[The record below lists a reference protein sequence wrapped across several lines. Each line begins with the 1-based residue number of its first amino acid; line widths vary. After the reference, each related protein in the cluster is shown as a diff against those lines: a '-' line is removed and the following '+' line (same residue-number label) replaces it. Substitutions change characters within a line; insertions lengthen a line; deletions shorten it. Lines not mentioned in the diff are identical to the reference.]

1 MGTDIWTDAEA
12 CFSPDYATARNRF
25 LAACVQRGAPPAA
38 YPNPNTGPGGE
49 ELAVDVAWFGPP
61 DAGRI
66 LVLQSATHGV
76 EGFTGSAAQL
86 DWLTEDGPSRLP
98 GGVATLLIHAINP
111 HGFAWLRRV
120 TEEGVDLNR
129 NWVDFDQPLPENP
142 GYAELGDA
150 FLPTELS
157 GPIFHAAEDKLKAW
171 RAAHGERAFEGARGG
186 GQHTHPTGLCFGG
199 LEPTWSRRTLET
211 IIADHGLAE
220 RRLMAVI
227 DFHTGLGRYGYG
239 EPICGHRPDTP
250 GQARARAWYGDSLGE
265 PLLGT
270 SASLPIVGLTQ
281 YGWDREVGDRHVFI
295 ALEFGTYP
303 TECGRANLRDDH
315 WLHAYGAVNWGSE
328 ETRRIKAALR
338 KHFYPDTDDWREMV
352 LFRSRQ
358 VIKQALAGLVS
369 ER

>member
-1 MGTDIWTDAEA
+1 MDA
-12 CFSPDYATARNRF
+12 
-25 LAACVQRGAPPAA
+25 
-38 YPNPNTGPGGE
+38 
-49 ELAVDVAWFGPP
+49 AWFGPS
-61 DAGRI
+61 DARRV
-66 LVLQSATHGV
+66 LVLVSATHGV
-76 EGFTGSAAQL
+76 EGFCGSAAQL
-86 DWLTEDGPSRLP
+86 DWLLDDGPSRLP
-98 GGVATLLIHAINP
+98 DGVAALLIHAINP

-129 NWVDFDQPLPENP
+129 NWVDFNEPPPENP
-142 GYAELGDA
+142 SYAELADA
-150 FLPTELS
+150 ILPTELS
-157 GPIFHAAEDKLKAW
+157 GPVFQAAEAKLKAW
-171 RAAHGERAFEGARGG
+171 REAHGERAFESARSG
-186 GQHTHPTGLCFGG
+186 GQHTHPTGLFFGG
-199 LEPTWSRRTLET
+199 HDPTWSRRTLEN
-211 IIADHGLAE
+211 IISNHGLAG
-220 RRLMAVI
+220 RDLMAVI

-250 GQARARAWYGDSLGE
+250 GQSRARAWYGDSLGE

-295 ALEFGTYP
+295 ALEFGTYA
-303 TECGRANLRDDH
+303 TESGRANLRDDH
-315 WLHAYGAVNWGSE
+315 WLHAYGMVDWGSE